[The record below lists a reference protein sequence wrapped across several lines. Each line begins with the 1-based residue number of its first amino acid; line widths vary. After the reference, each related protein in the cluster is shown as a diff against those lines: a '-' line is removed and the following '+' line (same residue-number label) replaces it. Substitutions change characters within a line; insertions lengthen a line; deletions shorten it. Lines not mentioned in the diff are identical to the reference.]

1 MVGIPTIGDP
11 VRTQPS
17 PRRSPWAVRLAA
29 PLALTLA
36 GVVAVTALTAPASA
50 SATDTPPTRPITTM
64 WVWDN
69 SIPRE
74 VDARGTGYAPA
85 EPAVLAAWA
94 REQGL
99 TTVHLSAP
107 WAADVGVV
115 DPWMTAAVDALRA
128 EGVGVGVLG
137 GDPPWLDEPH
147 LAVWWLQ
154 AAIRGRDVSHV
165 QMNVE
170 PWTLPGWQTDRAGI
184 LTRWFTMLDTAK
196 AALPEGVGL
205 GVDVPY
211 WLAWEAAPD
220 GGTVAEAVFARA
232 DSVGIVAFVDHA
244 HGHDGILA
252 LSADARAQAV
262 AAAVPFTVGVETDT
276 PEVAG
281 GAEWTFGD
289 DDPAV
294 LAAEVQA
301 VHDALVGTPGYR
313 GVAVQHYRT
322 WRELVGAVS

>member
-1 MVGIPTIGDP
+1 MRHPRPHRPSRRTARVAVP
-11 VRTQPS
+11 VVAALS
-17 PRRSPWAVRLAA
+17 GVLAA
-29 PLALTLA
+29 AALASP
-36 GVVAVTALTAPASA
+36 VAASDAP
-50 SATDTPPTRPITTM
+50 PPRPVTTM

-69 SIPRE
+69 SVPRE

-94 REQGL
+94 RDREL

-107 WAADVGVV
+107 WAADVGAVA
-115 DPWMTAAVDALRA
+115 PWMTAAVDALRA
-128 EGVGVGVLG
+128 EGVEVGVLG

-154 AAIRGRDVSHV
+154 AATRGRDVSHV
-165 QMNVE
+165 QLDVE
-170 PWTLPGWQTDRAGI
+170 PWTLPGWRTDRAGI
-184 LTRWFTMLDTAK
+184 VTRWLTMLDTAR

-211 WLAWEAAPD
+211 WLAWEPAPG
-220 GGTVAEAVFARA
+220 GGTVAEAVLARA
-232 DSVGIVAFVDHA
+232 DSVGIVTFVDHA
-244 HGHDGILA
+244 QGRDGILA

-262 AAAVPFTVGVETDT
+262 AAGVPFTIGVETDT

-289 DDPAV
+289 DGTDA
-294 LAAEVQA
+294 LEAEVQV
-301 VHDALVGTPGYR
+301 VHDALAGTPGYR

-322 WRELVGAVS
+322 WRELAPTLP

>member
-1 MVGIPTIGDP
+1 MPL
-11 VRTQPS
+11 R
-17 PRRSPWAVRLAA
+17 PRHPRPAGARLR
-29 PLALTLA
+29 LLA
-36 GVVAVTALTAPASA
+36 GPLVVALAGAVAATALAPGAA
-50 SATDTPPTRPITTM
+50 AADARPTRPVTTM

-69 SIPRE
+69 SVPRE
-74 VDARGTGYAPA
+74 VDARGTGYVPA
-85 EPAVLAAWA
+85 EPATLAAWV

-107 WAADVGVV
+107 WAADVGVI
-115 DPWMTAAVDALRA
+115 DPWMTAAVSALNA
-128 EGVGVGVLG
+128 EGVDVGVLG

-165 QMNVE
+165 QLDVE
-170 PWTLPGWQTDRAGI
+170 PWTLPAWQTDRAGV

-211 WLAWEAAPD
+211 WLAWEPAPA

-232 DSVGIVAFVDHA
+232 DSVGIVTFVDHA
-244 HGHDGILA
+244 EGRDGILA

-262 AAAVPFTVGVETDT
+262 AAGVPFTIGVETDT

-289 DDPAV
+289 DDPSV
-294 LAAEVQA
+294 LATEVQA
-301 VHDALVGTPGYR
+301 VHDALIGTPGYR

-322 WRELVGAVS
+322 WRELVGAGS

>member
-1 MVGIPTIGDP
+1 M
-11 VRTQPS
+11 S
-17 PRRSPWAVRLAA
+17 PRPRPRSIRPRLLAGPAA
-29 PLALTLA
+29 LALA
-36 GVVAVTALTAPASA
+36 GVVAATVLAPGAA
-50 SATDTPPTRPITTM
+50 AADTPPARPVTTM

-85 EPAVLAAWA
+85 EPATLAAWA
-94 REQGL
+94 AEQGL

-107 WAADVGVV
+107 WAADVGVI

-128 EGVGVGVLG
+128 EGVDVGVLG

-154 AAIRGRDVSHV
+154 AATRGRTVTHV

-184 LTRWFTMLDTAK
+184 LTRWFTMLDAAK

-211 WLAWEAAPD
+211 WLAWEPAPG

-232 DSVGIVAFVDHA
+232 DSVGIVTFVDHA
-244 HGHDGILA
+244 QGHDGILT
-252 LSADARAQAV
+252 LSADAVAQAV
-262 AAAVPFTVGVETDT
+262 AAGVPFTIGVETDT
-276 PEVAG
+276 PAVAG

-294 LAAEVQA
+294 LTAEVQV
-301 VHDALVGTPGYR
+301 VHDALVATPGYR
-313 GVAVQHYRT
+313 GVSVQHYRT
-322 WRELVGAVS
+322 WRELVGATP